1 MADEPAAQASGEKR
15 PPEPTGEASLRA
27 GPPSAIQQ
35 EGPGAGFV
43 PRSVVVLLPI
53 VTTALAVLI
62 LYSLWAFWPKTGAG
76 GKLRDPQTVNYFGW
90 THKISLE
97 ILLFLVVALAGA
109 LGGLIHTIRSAS
121 WYVGNRRLRWSWL
134 PFNLMLP
141 VIGALAG
148 TVFYLVLRAGLF
160 SPSSSVTTVSPFGFT
175 AVAVLAGLFS
185 EQAMEKLKDVATQ
198 LFAERPVGEDHVE
211 PEGSTTIQ
219 SESDGEAQ

>member
-1 MADEPAAQASGEKR
+1 MAAPDDKDARAESAA
-15 PPEPTGEASLRA
+15 RA
-27 GPPSAIQQ
+27 QGRQEGADSSQ
-35 EGPGAGFV
+35 EGPGSGFV

-53 VTTALAVLI
+53 ITTIFAALV
-62 LYSLWAFWPKTGAG
+62 LYSLWTFWPKTGPG
-76 GKLRDPQTVNYFGW
+76 GKLHQVQSVTYFGW
-90 THKISLE
+90 THKISVE

-121 WYVGNRRLRWSWL
+121 WYVGNRKLRWSWL

-141 VIGALAG
+141 VVGALAG

-185 EQAMEKLKDVATQ
+185 EQAMEKLKDVAGQ
-198 LFAERPVGEDHVE
+198 LFSEAPSGDDHFGPDSASSATE
-211 PEGSTTIQ
+211 
-219 SESDGEAQ
+219 